1 MLLSTFQRR
10 RIVVLTVITL
20 ILFPILRSC
29 SGNNSSESL
38 TTATTIDPAFST
50 IAPSSGVVSDE
61 ESPPPII
68 LSGPAPIVQ
77 DGSAQIA
84 YPATETSGLQLIA
97 SFSNFDNAPDVVCF
111 VPAAPFGLTLTIK
124 NINNGRTT
132 NCTNVYRE
140 TMPAGATALL
150 HTKVF
155 ERVSNLVDAP
165 IPVNVSW

>member
-1 MLLSTFQRR
+1 MLLTTFQRR
-10 RIVVLTVITL
+10 RIVVLTVITI
-20 ILFPILRSC
+20 ILVPILRSC
-29 SGNNSSESL
+29 KGNDSSEPTS
-38 TTATTIDPAFST
+38 TPTTIAPAYNT

-61 ESPPPII
+61 ESPAPII
-68 LSGPAPIVQ
+68 LGGPAPIVQ

-84 YPATETSGLQLIA
+84 YPAVETSGVQLIA

-111 VPAAPFGLTLTIK
+111 VPAAPFGISLTIK

-132 NCTNVYRE
+132 KCTNVYRE
-140 TMPAGATALL
+140 IMPAGATALL

-155 ERVSNLVDAP
+155 ERISNLVDAP

>member
-1 MLLSTFQRR
+1 MLLTTFQRR
-10 RIVVLTVITL
+10 RIIVLTVFTI
-20 ILFPILRSC
+20 ILVPILRSC
-29 SGNNSSESL
+29 NGNDSSEPAS
-38 TTATTIDPAFST
+38 TPTTIDPAYNT

-61 ESPPPII
+61 ESPAPII
-68 LSGPAPIVQ
+68 LGGPGPIVQ

-84 YPATETSGLQLIA
+84 YPSADTRGLQLIA

-111 VPAAPFGLTLTIK
+111 VPVAPFGISLTIK

-132 NCTNVYRE
+132 KCTNVYRE
-140 TMPAGATALL
+140 IMPAGATALL

-155 ERVSNLVDAP
+155 ERISNLVDAP